1 MELFHLGRLP
11 YMARRSFVL
20 EIRHLLLW
28 GVFAGL
34 IEGTV
39 SAVIVSK
46 TFNAGI
52 VLITVVQATPAFAN
66 LISILWG
73 VMLVGRRKLPVMFGL
88 GAAAIVT
95 VLSVGAT
102 PMTAWG
108 GWLFAAQVALSRLFM
123 SGVVEARA
131 STWKS
136 NYPRSHRGRITA
148 ALQIVRTVGSLPLI
162 LGAGLLFDR
171 NPAAYRWFYP
181 AIAIIGAVAMFMYRH
196 ARVRGERRALRRPS
210 AEHDA
215 LANEALGEPY
225 SLVSMMKPWHII
237 GRMKRALREDHRFAR
252 YIQAQMC
259 IGSANLM
266 VMPVNTIILTKVMK
280 LGYTSS
286 NTLIDIIP
294 RFITLG
300 MLPIWA
306 HYFDRVGVLR
316 FRVVNSTCWSL
327 SVLICGVGAALA
339 IHAGGVA
346 GLMTAAITIY
356 AVGRVFD
363 GLAQSGGAIAWNI
376 GHLHFTEDNKA
387 ELYMGIHVSLT
398 GLRGLTAPFIGA
410 LLYEWTGYG
419 VFGASFVLA
428 TIGLFLFYRLAREE
442 SHGRHLQAE
451 VNKDRVGS
459 GDRVGQAADL
469 VRR

>member
-1 MELFHLGRLP
+1 
-11 YMARRSFVL
+11 MARRSFIF

-34 IEGTV
+34 VEGTV

-46 TFNAGI
+46 TFHAGI
-52 VLITVVQATPAFAN
+52 LLITVVQATPAFAN
-66 LISILWG
+66 LISLLWG
-73 VMLVGRRKLPVMFGL
+73 VTLLGRRKLPVLFAL
-88 GAAAIVT
+88 GAAAV
-95 VLSVGAT
+95 VVVSSVAAT

-108 GWLFAAQVALSRLFM
+108 GWIFAGQVAMSRLFL

-136 NYPRSHRGRITA
+136 NYPRTHRGRITA
-148 ALQIVRTVGSLPLI
+148 ALQIVRTIGSLPVI
-162 LGAGLLFDR
+162 LGAGLLFDA

-181 AIAIIGAVAMFMYRH
+181 AVAVVGALALILYRH
-196 ARVRGERRALRRPS
+196 ARVRGERRALRRPP
-210 AEHDA
+210 AELDA
-215 LANEALGEPY
+215 LANEALGEPF
-225 SLVSMMKPWHII
+225 SLVSMMKPWHIVR
-237 GRMKRALREDHRFAR
+237 RMRRALGEDTRFAR

-280 LGYTSS
+280 LSYTSS
-286 NTLIDIIP
+286 NVLIDVIP

-316 FRVVNSTCWSL
+316 FRVFNSMCWSL
-327 SVLICGVGAALA
+327 SVLVAGVGAAMA
-339 IHAGGVA
+339 IHANGA
-346 GLMTAAITIY
+346 AALLSAAI
-356 AVGRVFD
+356 AVYSIGRVFD

-376 GHLHFTEDNKA
+376 GHLHFAEDNKA

-410 LLYEWTGYG
+410 LLYEWISYG
-419 VFGASFVLA
+419 VFGVSFAVA
-428 TIGLFLFYRLAREE
+428 ITGLILFRRLAHEE
-442 SHGRHLQAE
+442 KLASRSEAE
-451 VNKDRVGS
+451 LHKDKVGARDRVGKP
-459 GDRVGQAADL
+459 ADL